1 MTEPNGKSRN
11 ILQTILFGLVV
22 LFIIVDRLVLPQVG
36 VTRAAESTAMAALK
50 LTETIAVEN
59 RITKLEQG
67 QTYIKE
73 MLEKIDKKL
82 DAHVGQVK

>member
-1 MTEPNGKSRN
+1 MTELNGRSRN
-11 ILQTILFGLVV
+11 ILQTVLLGLVI
-22 LFIIVDRLVLPQVG
+22 LFIIVDRLVLPQVN
-36 VTRAAESTAMAALK
+36 VTRAAESTALAALK